1 MKSLVA
7 LTLLVLSTAQAA
19 TIAVIDS
26 GLDYKHELI
35 EPNLWVNPRPV
46 FYGPYINVQ
55 YGWNFAEKNNRVLD
69 YDLLD
74 YFSPEMKVFYDIQAK
89 AQFRVVTQKEV
100 DWYNSKLDDKQFLK
114 DVNAYGSFIHGTH
127 VAGIAVK
134 NSNNKAMG
142 IKLLGTSVKSA
153 LEKFKLDTKSAP
165 SKLEEQLKDVVSYV
179 ALQTTFKMREVGA
192 FINTYR
198 AEIANGSY
206 GISYNQAYEMAGMI
220 YKELSGRTA
229 TTEQQHKVAAMLMD
243 ELIEGNKKFV
253 NAAPDT
259 LFVFA
264 AGNDGSNNDK
274 FGFSPANLKMTNTMS
289 VAATYQDQF
298 LAPFSNYGVEN
309 VDVAAPG
316 MLIRSSVP
324 GEGYL
329 FVSGTSQAAPYVS
342 NIAGQV
348 KDANPKLRPADIK
361 RIIMGTVDKKAFLL
375 QKVKSGGLVNM
386 ERAVFAAELSRN
398 ISIKDAIDTA
408 RRTMPNLKS
417 NFQEK
422 VDLMDVTPIQMP
434 SPLE

>member
-1 MKSLVA
+1 MKSFVA

-26 GLDYKHELI
+26 GLDYKHEMI
-35 EPNLWVNPRPV
+35 EPNLWVNPRPA
-46 FYGPYINVQ
+46 FNGPYINVNH
-55 YGWNFAEKNNRVLD
+55 GWNFAERNNQILD

-114 DVNAYGSFIHGTH
+114 DVTAYGSFIHGTH

-153 LEKFKLDTKSAP
+153 LEKFKQDSKAAP
-165 SKLEEQLKDVVSYV
+165 GKLEEQLKDVTSYV

-198 AEIANGSY
+198 ADIANGSY
-206 GISYNQAYEMAGMI
+206 GISYTQAYEMAGMI
-220 YKELSGRTA
+220 YKELAGRAA
-229 TTEQQHKVAAMLMD
+229 TSEQQHKIGAMLMN
-243 ELIEGNKKFV
+243 ELIEGNKMFV

-259 LFVFA
+259 LFIFA

-274 FGFSPANLKMTNTMS
+274 FGFSPANLKALNTMS

-342 NIAGQV
+342 NVAGQV

-361 RIIMGTVDKKAFLL
+361 RIIMGTVDKKTFLL
-375 QKVKSGGLVNM
+375 QKVKSGGLVNL

-398 ISIKDAIDTA
+398 VSIKDAIDTA

-417 NFQEK
+417 NFQETS
-422 VDLMDVTPIQMP
+422 DLIDVTPIQMP